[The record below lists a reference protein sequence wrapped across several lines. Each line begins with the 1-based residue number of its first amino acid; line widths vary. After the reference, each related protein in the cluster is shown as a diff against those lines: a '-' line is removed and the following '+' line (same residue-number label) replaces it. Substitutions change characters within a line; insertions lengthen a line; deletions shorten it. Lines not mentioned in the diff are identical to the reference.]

1 MKSFKNSILTML
13 LIAVLFP
20 VVSCKGKTKDDQLS
34 GKSDVYKILHY
45 ASLAG
50 SSHNS
55 QPWKAEVLPNDSILV
70 FADSS
75 RLLGVVDPKGAELFI
90 SVGAFIE
97 NLDVAAHALGYKT
110 EIILYNTELNS
121 EKLVATIKLKKSDLS
136 QKLADLKELELRT
149 TLRIPFQNLPL
160 KRDDVERLVSIAPSE
175 IILLSSDSPEGR
187 YVAVKELEAYRIQAY
202 QKEAQDELASWMRF
216 SDKDVNTKRD
226 GLTPAGMGIKGIA
239 GFMVRN
245 FMKPKDSKKAS
256 FVKAGVE
263 KTQKQV
269 ENCGGWIL
277 ISTENDNVSDWINV
291 GRIYERL
298 NIQCRSLN
306 LGFHPMNQLIEVP
319 EIEKEV
325 NAKLAQGRKIRFVAR
340 VGYVDEYQTPVSK
353 RRPVESFTTFRNNK

>member
-1 MKSFKNSILTML
+1 ML
-13 LIAVLFP
+13 QIAFLFP
-20 VVSCKGKTKDDQLS
+20 VVSGKGKVPEDQLS

-55 QPWKAEVLPNDSILV
+55 QPWKTEVPSNDSILV

-75 RLLGVVDPKGAELFI
+75 RQMGVVDPKGTELFI

-97 NLDVAAHALGYKT
+97 NLDIAAHALGYQT
-110 EIILYNTELNS
+110 DIILYDLKLNS
-121 EKLVATIKLKKSDLS
+121 VLPVAVIKLKKSCSPKNLS
-136 QKLADLKELELRT
+136 DLKELELRA
-149 TLRIPFQNLPL
+149 TLRIPFQNLPVR
-160 KRDDVERLVSIAPSE
+160 RDDAEKLVSKAPEE
-175 IILLSSDSPEGR
+175 IILFSSDSPEGR
-187 YVAVKELEAYRIQAY
+187 FVAAKELEAYRIQAY
-202 QKEAQDELASWMRF
+202 QKDAQDELASWMRF
-216 SDKDVNTKRD
+216 SDKDVNNKCD

-245 FMKPKDSKKAS
+245 FMKPEDSKKAS
-256 FVKAGVE
+256 FVTAGVE
-263 KTQKQV
+263 KTQKQL

-277 ISTENDNVSDWINV
+277 ISTENDNIGDWINV

-298 NIQCRSLN
+298 NIQCLSLK
-306 LGFHPMNQLIEVP
+306 LGFHPMNQLLEVS

-325 NAKLAQGRKIRFVAR
+325 NAKLGQGRKIRFVAR
-340 VGYVDEYQTPVSK
+340 VGYVDEQPAPVSK